1 MESKQMNILN
11 ISKKDKEVVVT
22 LSSDELVKLSNVLY
36 HAPDEDKN
44 NLYYQLNSE
53 IIIARD
59 MCQYGHIDNFSL
71 AKIIEN
77 REKIIKTN

>member
-1 MESKQMNILN
+1 MNILN